1 MKKRLLAAILATTMV
16 LSMVACGGN
25 EAEDTNKTTGNESNS
40 FSRLSFVL
48 YYLYFEPFFYCFGVD
63 FPCHILFIFS
73 RVAKYVAII
82 AFE

>member
-1 MKKRLLAAILATTMV
+1 MDSPFKVYIL
-16 LSMVACGGN
+16 SY
-25 EAEDTNKTTGNESNS
+25 SNS

-48 YYLYFEPFFYCFGVD
+48 FYLYFKLFFHRFRVG
-63 FPCHILFIFS
+63 FPCFILFIFS